1 MIESQRTQDLHLAN
15 LVVSGFRGLEN
26 LEIGRFGRVTLL
38 TGKNAVGKSTVLDAV
53 RLFAHRGSPAEVR
66 SLLTRREE
74 FISTP
79 DDNDEPFVG
88 LDPSALFTGR
98 RISEHSEIV
107 IGAKEGQNQLKIK
120 VEDLDDDTY
129 QRMASNPLMRG
140 DKVLM
145 ASFAGVAH
153 PLPWILSLNG
163 QFEAQEARSY
173 RPRRS
178 SLGAMSCQEIGPG
191 LLDNIDLDRMWEDV
205 LLRGQEDHAEFA
217 LRPVLKD
224 GTQRLFFVSKPGR
237 SHSDSRRLTQRVP
250 MIRLKS
256 QDRPVPLRS
265 FGDGALRFL
274 GVALS
279 LINNRDGFLLIDEAE
294 NGIHYSIQAE
304 FWRMVLGAAQE
315 NNVQVI
321 ATTHSYDCV
330 LGFAQAAFENPDV
343 DGRLVQLS
351 RDRGPLRAA
360 ELPEKELVIAAQQRI
375 EVRG

>member
-15 LVVSGFRGLEN
+15 LVVRGFRGLEN
-26 LEIGRFGRVTLL
+26 LEIERFGRVTLL

-79 DDNDEPFVG
+79 DDNDEPSLG

-178 SLGAMSCQEIGPG
+178 SLGAMSCQAIGPG
-191 LLDNIDLDRMWEDV
+191 LVDNIDLDRMWEDV

-237 SHSDSRRLTQRVP
+237 SHSDSRRLTPRLP
-250 MIRLKS
+250 MVRLKS

-274 GVALS
+274 GVALALTNS
-279 LINNRDGFLLIDEAE
+279 RNGFLLIDEAE

-304 FWRMVLGAAQE
+304 FWRIIMRSAVA
-315 NNVQVI
+315 NNVQVL
-321 ATTHSYDCV
+321 ATTHSADCV
-330 LGFAQAAFENPDV
+330 SAFAKVAVDNQDV
-343 DGRLVQLS
+343 SGELVRLNVYDGVLYADPYSEQQVAN
-351 RDRGPLRAA
+351 AA
-360 ELPEKELVIAAQQRI
+360 ENSIELR
-375 EVRG
+375 